1 MSKSANFP
9 YDILMDGYAIN
20 QKHKD
25 CDGKMRSIEL
35 MMDPDYNK
43 EAIEI
48 LESSDSCFMLKYD
61 DRLNNCFWNFCA
73 GSYFCD
79 DSYL

>member
-9 YDILMDGYAIN
+9 YDILMDGKSIISD
-20 QKHKD
+20 KD

-43 EAIEI
+43 EAFCI
-48 LESSDSCFMLKYD
+48 SDTLSCHLLKCYD
-61 DRLNNCFWNFCA
+61 RADSYYWNCCA

>member
-9 YDILMDGYAIN
+9 YELIIDGKSIISD
-20 QKHKD
+20 KD
-25 CDGKMRSIEL
+25 SDGKMRSIEL

-48 LESSDSCFMLKYD
+48 LESCDSCFMLKYD
-61 DRLNNCFWNFCA
+61 DRWNNYFWNCCA